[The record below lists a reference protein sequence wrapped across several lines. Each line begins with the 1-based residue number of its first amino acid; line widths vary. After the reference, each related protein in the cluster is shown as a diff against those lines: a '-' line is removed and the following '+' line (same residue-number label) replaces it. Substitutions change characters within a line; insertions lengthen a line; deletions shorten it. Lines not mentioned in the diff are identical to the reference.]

1 MPTLECSGAVSN
13 LILQSAHAAIATYAE
28 KRTDVGER
36 NAPLIPLLEG
46 LLDALQSV
54 AGAVADNAFDTA
66 QPLPKGLAADLA
78 AQARKI
84 ATDIDQA
91 GRDHHTSDWSLPSM
105 TGKELV

>member
-13 LILQSAHAAIATYAE
+13 LILQAARTAIPAHVERRADA
-28 KRTDVGER
+28 GER

-84 ATDIDQA
+84 ATDLDQA